1 MKIGKYNLEL
11 KQFKHVESLSE
22 ETECFSAEL
31 YVNGLKFASCRN
43 RGQGGPTDIDPYPE
57 HRGLEGEIIEY
68 LKTQPKHKYGEYEL
82 DLDLELVVD
91 LMVEELMNAKVKR
104 KLTNQCKKA
113 LLFENTNGVIYS
125 VKWKNADIA
134 KLRSSRNGIE
144 SMIEIIE
151 REVAKGAKLINEN
164 VSLEMLQ
171 EVISHFLPQR
181 TLPEKINKMFADYV
195 SANGHE
201 PRYAMCSI
209 KYLDDNTTL
218 DCTIS
223 LCNTINDDNAFFYC
237 NSLNDLISLTDAG
250 CEEFIVTDCIEFFNL

>member
-31 YVNGLKFASCRN
+31 YVNGVKFASCRN

-68 LKTQPKHKYGEYEL
+68 LKTQPKHKFGEYEL

-91 LMVEELMNAKVKR
+91 LIVEESINAKVNR

-113 LLFENTNGVIYS
+113 LLFETPNGDIYS

-134 KLRSSRNGIE
+134 KLRSSRSGIE
-144 SMIEIIE
+144 SMVAIIE
-151 REVAKGAKLINEN
+151 RETAKGAKLLNLN
-164 VSLEMLQ
+164 VSLEMLKGLLQ
-171 EVISHFLPQR
+171 
-181 TLPEKINKMFADYV
+181 
-195 SANGHE
+195 
-201 PRYAMCSI
+201 
-209 KYLDDNTTL
+209 
-218 DCTIS
+218 
-223 LCNTINDDNAFFYC
+223 
-237 NSLNDLISLTDAG
+237 
-250 CEEFIVTDCIEFFNL
+250 